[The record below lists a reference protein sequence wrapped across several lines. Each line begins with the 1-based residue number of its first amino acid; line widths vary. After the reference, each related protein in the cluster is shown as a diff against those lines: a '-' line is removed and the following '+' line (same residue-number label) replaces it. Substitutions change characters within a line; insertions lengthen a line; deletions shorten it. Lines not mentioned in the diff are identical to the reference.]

1 MKRKMRVNNSE
12 DNAEDGGA
20 DEVQTKISASENSAN
35 EGEDEHGAG
44 EQETTADDQSYEEE
58 CVICLEPLSAE
69 PWGRCT
75 PCQHPFHKKCWFQW
89 ENSHNQRV
97 DQRRQR
103 GQSVD
108 DNEGPK
114 CCLCNT
120 VNKQFVDG
128 TGEPAHNPSPY
139 VASEDTGAGG
149 NRFSNFFRE
158 AAEEASGFMEF
169 LQSEFRETVGRAQQQ
184 QPPSFPFGRSR
195 TSTTRSSSNA
205 SSTDRRRSE
214 TAGRFGAAMP
224 PFFGMG
230 GSTRSSPSRSSSSAS
245 PNNRTNGSS
254 FFGGGSDVP
263 PFSFRNRASP
273 TSNSS
278 QQTAWSRNTTNSNGN
293 PFNIMRRGTQ
303 VTTQNLVNSPHLNG
317 QAGSI
322 VQYQPSTQRYQVQL
336 EASVTK
342 FMNHNMQGP
351 VAIKPE
357 NLLQTPKIKIH
368 GLQSQPNLNG
378 KEGTI
383 IGYSRQRD
391 RYVVEVDYLLSPS
404 REISIKP
411 TNIRIPSGTCV
422 RLEGLQRTPQWNG
435 KYGTIVGWVE
445 DGSGTSGSGRY
456 EVCLSRQYAV
466 RVRMENVRL

>member
-1 MKRKMRVNNSE
+1 
-12 DNAEDGGA
+12 
-20 DEVQTKISASENSAN
+20 
-35 EGEDEHGAG
+35 
-44 EQETTADDQSYEEE
+44 
-58 CVICLEPLSAE
+58 
-69 PWGRCT
+69 
-75 PCQHPFHKKCWFQW
+75 
-89 ENSHNQRV
+89 
-97 DQRRQR
+97 
-103 GQSVD
+103 
-108 DNEGPK
+108 
-114 CCLCNT
+114 
-120 VNKQFVDG
+120 
-128 TGEPAHNPSPY
+128 
-139 VASEDTGAGG
+139 
-149 NRFSNFFRE
+149 
-158 AAEEASGFMEF
+158 
-169 LQSEFRETVGRAQQQ
+169 
-184 QPPSFPFGRSR
+184 
-195 TSTTRSSSNA
+195 
-205 SSTDRRRSE
+205 
-214 TAGRFGAAMP
+214 
-224 PFFGMG
+224 
-230 GSTRSSPSRSSSSAS
+230 
-245 PNNRTNGSS
+245 
-254 FFGGGSDVP
+254 
-263 PFSFRNRASP
+263 
-273 TSNSS
+273 
-278 QQTAWSRNTTNSNGN
+278 
-293 PFNIMRRGTQ
+293 MRRGTQ

-336 EASVTK
+336 EASVTN